1 MNFIKQSI
9 IVGAFLC
16 SVFSQNMKI
25 VHMEG
30 TYDLDGDGLQE
41 FASVESGSYGNK
53 TLSVIRYYEIDKGGY
68 QKMGWE
74 LEAPDGL
81 LGNFVDVELGDLDG
95 DGIPELITI
104 SNLAEPDQEELLQPI
119 AFYYFWDGERFSEN
133 AGGVLNLSG
142 GRNFVRSHNFVLMD
156 YDGDMDQELAVSLGS
171 PLREIVILD
180 LNEDGEW
187 VVVQTVKPSGM
198 RSGIGAIYVT
208 AVDWNR
214 DGFDEIVVLSP
225 EGSILRSQP
234 FYNLG
239 SELVMGEGQNTPIP
253 GLDGLI
259 PTAVS
264 LTDWD
269 KDGYVDILIPFYN
282 GDIVSMTL
290 TEDYLSIEKLPIEG
304 GPLSEMRVADFNQD
318 SFDDMLL
325 VSGDMNI
332 LTLVSGGID
341 GIVEPFEYFTLE
353 EDNVREAQVFSVLPQ
368 IVQGVYSGSVIAAGW
383 DGNEAVLF
391 LTDLGHGPEP
401 TTPEVLDVVSQEE
414 DVLDVFPHIP
424 KEEISL
430 PKISKPIETMGQP
443 LPGGVLPRHVLTVNQ
458 SFAYTLPEEEK
469 KEFYSFRWLQPP
481 PKGMFFHYDSRSV
494 RWVPNDGQL
503 GAYKLA
509 YHVER
514 KLGENITPMT
524 TKEDSLLTYKVVP
537 NLEGDDER
545 LWIYVN
551 DPPLF
556 ASEPLGTEFVAGDTF
571 VYTPIILDKNPDVS
585 LNFQLEVSPNGMVL
599 NGDGSLF
606 WQTDSSHI
614 AVYDVRL
621 VVSDGFDRATQNFS
635 LFARAG
641 VKILSEA
648 PQNATIDD
656 LYRYKVDI
664 WRPDL
669 EHILN
674 FSLINNPDGMII
686 NDTGTITW
694 TPSLTQIDTQQF
706 VVKVNHGIAVDSQR
720 VKLYVNH
727 PPVVEAAPMKMN
739 VINLGEE
746 YRFQLAVSDPNI
758 NDDLIYVAHEMP
770 SGMRMDPYGGMIV
783 WEPTRENIDFSHL
796 MLEVGD
802 GRATQLIESEFFV
815 NAPINIVSIPPMQ
828 GTVGQ
833 AYQYQIMTS
842 DMNRGSLLPYDVV
855 VPLEVVENYRIYS
868 IQVSDDVYMENIDRY
883 LMDWQNAE
891 TVYLT
896 ESDVLDTLSLEV
908 SRLNIKKYVHSI
920 FWENDR
926 LNIIVESVDDRT
938 VAIKDILWEFFQGN
952 KGRPPKVMAR
962 KLGAVKYTLL
972 EFPDGMEVDEYTGT
986 ISWTPTTEQVD
997 KQRVSY
1003 LVSDGYT
1010 KDEQSFDVYINH
1022 PPVIVSNAPVS
1033 GMVGEV
1039 FKYQLQ
1045 VEDKN
1050 DDADL
1055 LFSLIKAPHG
1065 MQMSKKGKVVWIPK
1079 SAQINNNSF
1088 TVQVSDGYQNDTQ
1101 EGKVFVNINPNI
1113 ISTPRPVALTGH
1125 LYKYQVVAEDLNKDR
1140 VAYKAVKLPKY
1151 STFNRKTGIFSW
1163 KPRPNQRG
1171 PNDIVLIAVDGRGA
1185 VASHE
1190 FQIHVFEDPSARQMI
1205 NTGWPLLLSFVGIMF
1220 AWGMAQI

>member
-1 MNFIKQSI
+1 MLQLLI
-9 IVGAFLC
+9 
-16 SVFSQNMKI
+16 
-25 VHMEG
+25 G
-30 TYDLDGDGLQE
+30 T
-41 FASVESGSYGNK
+41 V
-53 TLSVIRYYEIDKGGY
+53 
-68 QKMGWE
+68 M
-74 LEAPDGL
+74 
-81 LGNFVDVELGDLDG
+81 
-95 DGIPELITI
+95 
-104 SNLAEPDQEELLQPI
+104 
-119 AFYYFWDGERFSEN
+119 
-133 AGGVLNLSG
+133 
-142 GRNFVRSHNFVLMD
+142 VLMR
-156 YDGDMDQELAVSLGS
+156 L
-171 PLREIVILD
+171 
-180 LNEDGEW
+180 
-187 VVVQTVKPSGM
+187 
-198 RSGIGAIYVT
+198 
-208 AVDWNR
+208 
-214 DGFDEIVVLSP
+214 LSSRP

-514 KLGENITPMT
+514 KLGENVTPMT

-585 LNFQLEVSPNGMVL
+585 LNFNLRFHQTEWCSTVMVL
-599 NGDGSLF
+599 YFGKLILLILPCTMFGWLLAMALTARLKTF
-606 WQTDSSHI
+606 LCLR
-614 AVYDVRL
+614 VRVL
-621 VVSDGFDRATQNFS
+621 KFYLRHPKMPPLMISIDISRY
-635 LFARAG
+635 L
-641 VKILSEA
+641 A
-648 PQNATIDD
+648 P
-656 LYRYKVDI
+656 R
-664 WRPDL
+664 L

-694 TPSLTQIDTQQF
+694 TPSLHKSTL
-706 VVKVNHGIAVDSQR
+706 N
-720 VKLYVNH
+720 
-727 PPVVEAAPMKMN
+727 
-739 VINLGEE
+739 
-746 YRFQLAVSDPNI
+746 
-758 NDDLIYVAHEMP
+758 
-770 SGMRMDPYGGMIV
+770 
-783 WEPTRENIDFSHL
+783 
-796 MLEVGD
+796 
-802 GRATQLIESEFFV
+802 
-815 NAPINIVSIPPMQ
+815 
-828 GTVGQ
+828 
-833 AYQYQIMTS
+833 
-842 DMNRGSLLPYDVV
+842 SLL
-855 VPLEVVENYRIYS
+855 LR
-868 IQVSDDVYMENIDRY
+868 
-883 LMDWQNAE
+883 
-891 TVYLT
+891 
-896 ESDVLDTLSLEV
+896 
-908 SRLNIKKYVHSI
+908 
-920 FWENDR
+920 
-926 LNIIVESVDDRT
+926 
-938 VAIKDILWEFFQGN
+938 
-952 KGRPPKVMAR
+952 
-962 KLGAVKYTLL
+962 
-972 EFPDGMEVDEYTGT
+972 
-986 ISWTPTTEQVD
+986 
-997 KQRVSY
+997 
-1003 LVSDGYT
+1003 
-1010 KDEQSFDVYINH
+1010 
-1022 PPVIVSNAPVS
+1022 
-1033 GMVGEV
+1033 
-1039 FKYQLQ
+1039 
-1045 VEDKN
+1045 
-1050 DDADL
+1050 
-1055 LFSLIKAPHG
+1055 
-1065 MQMSKKGKVVWIPK
+1065 
-1079 SAQINNNSF
+1079 
-1088 TVQVSDGYQNDTQ
+1088 
-1101 EGKVFVNINPNI
+1101 
-1113 ISTPRPVALTGH
+1113 
-1125 LYKYQVVAEDLNKDR
+1125 
-1140 VAYKAVKLPKY
+1140 
-1151 STFNRKTGIFSW
+1151 
-1163 KPRPNQRG
+1163 
-1171 PNDIVLIAVDGRGA
+1171 
-1185 VASHE
+1185 
-1190 FQIHVFEDPSARQMI
+1190 
-1205 NTGWPLLLSFVGIMF
+1205 
-1220 AWGMAQI
+1220 